1 MKTQT
6 PAEGILQTRDWEDT
20 KTYLVPCDCCGSD
33 CVHNVWVSADG
44 PGTISVTIY
53 NKLKTKW
60 WQFNRWQLVW
70 RLLTTGYVEYEAD
83 ILMSEQQAL
92 NYAETLKSAIKDV
105 RTFKKLTKK

>member
-1 MKTQT
+1 MKIQK
-6 PAEGILQTRDWEDT
+6 PAEGILMSRDYGDT
-20 KTYLVPCDCCGSD
+20 KTYIVPCDCCGSD

-60 WQFNRWQLVW
+60 WKFNRFQLIW
-70 RLLTTGYVEYEAD
+70 TLLTKGYIEYEAD
-83 ILMSEQQAL
+83 ILMTEQQAL

-105 RTFKKLTKK
+105 EEFKKAKKK